1 MNEAYYFKELSKCV
15 RCGTCKSICPT
26 YLSTLNETMGARGRV
41 AMLGQLGMKRLA
53 PTGGLAEK
61 IFSCMLCGACKKLCP
76 AGINIPEIIY
86 QGRNV
91 LKNSYSKGRL
101 LRSALKLSMS
111 RLDNIFAIMR
121 ACQKVFYR
129 PLYKAGLFGY
139 VPEIT
144 SRPFRKT
151 MQVYKNIKKTGRIAL
166 FAGCSV
172 NYIYPDLG
180 NALSG
185 ILLSKGYEVVVFK
198 GELCCGAP
206 MRAMGLEQEASTLA
220 EKNIELFNKVRAEAI
235 ISLCPTC
242 TMVIRE
248 QYPVLTGNT
257 IMNIMDVNEFF
268 IEYDITAGLEIN
280 PAVVTYH
287 DPCHLNYGL
296 GIKDK
301 PRHILKNIKGIEFV
315 GMKHADECC
324 GFAGLFSRHF
334 KKISSDIGRRKID
347 NILNTSAETVVTS
360 CPGCMMQLE
369 SLKRET
375 KSNFDIKH
383 MVEIVD
389 EAMHG

>member
-1 MNEAYYFKELSKCV
+1 MNEAYYLKELSKCV
-15 RCGTCKSICPT
+15 RCGACKSICPT

-53 PTGGLAEK
+53 PTGRLAEK
-61 IFSCMLCGACKKLCP
+61 IFSCMLCGACKNLCP
-76 AGINIPEIIY
+76 AGLNIPEIIY

-91 LKNSYSKGRL
+91 LKNSYTRGRL
-101 LRSALKLSMS
+101 LRTALKLSMS

-129 PLYKAGLFGY
+129 PLYKSGVLGY

-144 SRPFRKT
+144 SMPFRKT
-151 MQVYKNIKKTGRIAL
+151 IQVYKNMKKTGRIAL
-166 FAGCSV
+166 FAGCTV
-172 NYIYPDLG
+172 NYIYPELG

-206 MRAMGLEQEASTLA
+206 MRSMGLEQEASTLA
-220 EKNIELFNKVRAEAI
+220 EKNIELFSKVRAEAI

-242 TMVIRE
+242 TLTIRE
-248 QYPVLTGNT
+248 QYPFLTGNT
-257 IMNIMDVNEFF
+257 IQNIMDINEFF
-268 IEYDITAGLEIN
+268 IEYDITAGLEID

-301 PRHILKNIKGIEFV
+301 PRHILKNIKGIELV
-315 GMKHADECC
+315 EMKRADECC
-324 GFAGLFSRHF
+324 GFAGLFSLHF
-334 KKISSDIGRRKID
+334 RKISGDIGRRKID

-375 KSNFDIKH
+375 KASFDIKH
-383 MVEIVD
+383 MVEVVD